1 MQETISTMA
10 VSVQT
15 VRSNLPFG
23 NVLLG
28 LRFGSGVGWDF
39 RCLRAADLSQ
49 YVGQHVRFCRVQ
61 AVFVAGF
68 GAGEQVFRPALL
80 CLGLLPD

>member
-1 MQETISTMA
+1 MA

-15 VRSNLPFG
+15 VRS